1 MPVQANW
8 YPLTSTGMSDGN
20 DVALSAS
27 AACEQNMVIEAAAM
41 ATAGFNMEHSSTQ
54 NESSPAWRYQ

>member
-1 MPVQANW
+1 
-8 YPLTSTGMSDGN
+8 
-20 DVALSAS
+20 VALSAS